1 MSNNIYYDYD
11 EKYRNIGQE
20 FKEDPLVKNFFSKNT
35 VDPISKMV
43 TKMLNGVDEYG
54 REIIVPDNRILE
66 VMNSVYYSYNPRN
79 GFDSAMSHS
88 EYFDSLVGQTI
99 SRIVYD
105 VKNTLQYE
113 SCMNKKNIWTTLL
126 DGPKQ
131 GSVEGE
137 FNESGLRSYAP
148 IKLKNKR
155 PNSFEFN
162 MKY

>member
-1 MSNNIYYDYD
+1 MSNIYYEYD
-11 EKYRNIGQE
+11 EHYRNVGHE
-20 FKEDPLVKNFFSKNT
+20 FNEIPLIKNFFSKNT
-35 VDPISKMV
+35 VDPISKKI
-43 TKMLNGVDEYG
+43 TEMLNGVDEYG
-54 REIIVPDNRILE
+54 REIIVPDRRILE
-66 VMNSVYYSYNPRN
+66 VMNSVYSSYNPRN
-79 GFDSAMSHS
+79 GFDSAMTPN

-105 VKNTLQYE
+105 VKNTLEYE

-126 DGPKQ
+126 DGPRQ
-131 GSVEGE
+131 GSVEDE
-137 FNESGLRSYAP
+137 FNTSGLRSYAP

>member
-11 EKYRNIGQE
+11 EKYRNVGQE
-20 FKEDPLVKNFFSKNT
+20 FNDDPLVKNFFSKNT

-43 TKMLNGVDEYG
+43 TKMLDGVDEYG

-79 GFDSAMSHS
+79 GFDSAMTHY
-88 EYFDSLVGQTI
+88 EYFDNLVGQTI